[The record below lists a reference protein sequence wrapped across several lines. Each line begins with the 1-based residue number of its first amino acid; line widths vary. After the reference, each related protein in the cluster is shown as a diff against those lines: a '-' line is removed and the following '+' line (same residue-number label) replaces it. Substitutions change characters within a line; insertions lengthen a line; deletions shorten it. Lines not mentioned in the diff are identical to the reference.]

1 MVDGK
6 AADPAT
12 TLKIVEAF
20 ADWCAYNNLV
30 PELQRL
36 SVRHPALATL
46 RAGCPLRVRIEL
58 LELRGRIDSASSE
71 REFGALRAAL
81 LQQCEDSG
89 YVDGDDSRRAALR
102 EVLLDVCVQAALA
115 PACRARRRGR
125 RGRRRAPR
133 RVARR

>member
-1 MVDGK
+1 MLCLMVDGK

-46 RAGCPLRVRIEL
+46 RATALGTASACVTQSSLG
-58 LELRGRIDSASSE
+58 GRAVARCAPADSA
-71 REFGALRAAL
+71 GAGSTAHRW
-81 LQQCEDSG
+81 
-89 YVDGDDSRRAALR
+89 SRNIS
-102 EVLLDVCVQAALA
+102 VLDLKILK
-115 PACRARRRGR
+115 
-125 RGRRRAPR
+125 
-133 RVARR
+133 

>member
-71 REFGALRAAL
+71 RAAL

-102 EVLLDVCVQAALA
+102 EVLLDVCA
-115 PACRARRRGR
+115 P
-125 RGRRRAPR
+125 
-133 RVARR
+133 